1 LDLYQIF
8 IKYNRT
14 WTVREQVLFLIFF
27 TIFIIYVSK
36 LLLKR
41 QIVLSQA
48 AAGLCLFL
56 FLGIVFASTV
66 FTRIP
71 TERQYKLEL
80 FWSWKEIFNGDSGLL
95 KENLLNCVL
104 LTPMGLLLPITLNC
118 NIRWW
123 EGLLIGTAVSAV
135 IETCQLVFRRGL
147 FEWDDMIHNGIGCMI
162 GCVVMGICRR
172 YIKNH

>member
-1 LDLYQIF
+1 MDLYQIF

-14 WTVREQVLFLIFF
+14 WAVREQVLFLILL
-27 TIFIIYVSK
+27 TMIVIYTSK

-41 QIVLSQA
+41 RIVLSQA

-56 FLGIVFASTV
+56 FLGIVFGSTV
-66 FTRIP
+66 FTRVP
-71 TERQYKLEL
+71 TERQYRLEL
-80 FWSWKEIFNGDSGLL
+80 FWSWKKVFNGDSELL

-104 LTPMGLLLPITLNC
+104 LIPMGLLLPITLNC

-123 EGLLIGTAVSAV
+123 EGLLIGTAVSTV
-135 IETCQLVFRRGL
+135 IETCQLVFCRGL

-162 GCVVMGICRR
+162 GCVIMGICRR
-172 YIKNH
+172 CNKNH